1 MKKMTVVWMAGLAS
15 LLAGAQTW
23 TFTVPRAW
31 SRTEKA
37 ATLAPPADVTVE
49 TDHLKVVVSGMDA
62 ALVVTDKRT
71 GRVWASSSRRRR
83 SVPNCS

>member
-37 ATLAPPADVTVE
+37 ATLAQPADVTVE
-49 TDHLKVVVSGMDA
+49 KDHLKVVVSGMDA
-62 ALVVTDKRT
+62 ARCAR
-71 GRVWASSSRRRR
+71 GASSSRRRR